1 MLLSGTFKC
10 NITSP
15 KLMANTLEI
24 SCELL
29 ETLRRISA
37 TITCTKC
44 QPITIIG
51 DSPIIVSNLI
61 AGQYTIEMAIADS
74 TEINDTIVEI
84 ITVSDNDKPI
94 NSTTVNSIIV
104 DMITSTSTVTVFV
117 SPTNVPVNGS
127 MCVYMYTYTTK
138 LMMKLLKEKTFMFSW
153 IFYESSPY

>member
-1 MLLSGTFKC
+1 MLLSDTFKC

-61 AGQYTIEMAIADS
+61 AGQYTIEMSIADG

-94 NSTTVNSIIV
+94 NSTTVNSTTVNSTIV
-104 DMITSTSTVTVFV
+104 DMISTVTAFV
-117 SPTNVPVNGS
+117 SSTNAPVNGS
-127 MCVYMYTYTTK
+127 MCVYIAMYHK
-138 LMMKLLKEKTFMFSW
+138 RQNF
-153 IFYESSPY
+153 